1 MFNFKLKAELQACQM
16 QLAQAQAFIDA
27 VKVGVAT
34 ISFTPSGEILE
45 ANPLFLNVV
54 GYSEQ
59 EVIGKHHRIFCDA
72 HYAQSSSY
80 AQFWEQLRQ
89 GHSHSGIY
97 QRIDKHGREL
107 WLEATYF
114 PVKLDGKVLR
124 VVKIASDITESYQQ
138 LSRQKAIISALD
150 RALAIIEFTP
160 KGEIVTAN
168 QNFLSCVGYSLSQ
181 LKGQHHRLFCDE
193 SFYREQPH
201 FWDDLAHGQL
211 KSGLF
216 SRRDSHGN
224 EIWLEATYNPIKD
237 ESGKVVKVIK
247 FASEVTE
254 RIKRAQAVSEA
265 ANIAQTISQE
275 TTRFAETGSEL
286 LAASVA
292 ISSAISEQ
300 VSRTSGLIGQL
311 NEQSKSIEAIVSTI
325 SSIAEQTNLLALN
338 AAIEAARA
346 GDQGRGFAVVADEVR
361 QLAAR
366 TSLSTGE
373 IASVV
378 QKNRE
383 LTAQITGNINEVA
396 TSAQRGKEQ
405 IGEVSGVMSQIEQ
418 GAINVTETVSNLAIG
433 S

>member
-34 ISFTPSGEILE
+34 ISFTPSGEILD

-72 HYAQSSSY
+72 HYVQSSSY

-89 GHSHSGIY
+89 GHSHSGTY
-97 QRIDKHGREL
+97 QRFDKQGREL

-114 PVKLDGKVLR
+114 PVKLDGKVVR

-181 LKGQHHRLFCDE
+181 LRGQHHRLFCDE

-405 IGEVSGVMSQIEQ
+405 IGEVSGVMAQIEQ

>member
-114 PVKLDGKVLR
+114 PVKVEGKVVR

>member
-1 MFNFKLKAELQACQM
+1 MFNVKIKAELLACQT
-16 QLAQAQAFIDA
+16 QLAQAHAFIDA
-27 VKVGVAT
+27 VKKGVAT
-34 ISFTPSGEILE
+34 ISFTPQGVILE
-45 ANPLFLNVV
+45 ANPLFLSVV

-59 EVIGKHHRIFCDA
+59 EVVGKHHRMFCDA
-72 HYAQSSSY
+72 HYGQSTSY
-80 AQFWEQLRQ
+80 SQFWQQLDH
-89 GHSHSGIY
+89 GETHSGIY
-97 QRIDKHGREL
+97 QRFDKQGREL

-114 PVKLDGKVLR
+114 PVKVDGKVIK
-124 VVKIASDITESYQQ
+124 VVKIAADITESYIQ
-138 LSRQKAIISALD
+138 LSRQKAIASALD
-150 RALAIIEFTP
+150 RSLAIIEFTP
-160 KGEIVTAN
+160 KGDIITAN

-181 LKGQHHRLFCDE
+181 LKGQHHKLFCDD

-201 FWDDLAHGQL
+201 FWEDLAHGQL

-216 SRRDSHGN
+216 LRRDSHGN
-224 EIWLEATYNPIKD
+224 ELWLEATYNPIKD
-237 ESGKVVKVIK
+237 ESGKVIKVVK
-247 FASEVTE
+247 FASDVTE

-265 ANIAQTISQE
+265 ARIAHTISKE
-275 TTRFAETGSEL
+275 TTQAASTGSDL
-286 LAASVA
+286 LNASVA
-292 ISSAISEQ
+292 LSSAISEQ
-300 VSRTSGLIGQL
+300 VSKTSALIGQL

-373 IASVV
+373 IAAVV

-383 LTAQITGNINEVA
+383 LTAHITSNIDEVA
-396 TSAQRGKEQ
+396 SRALRGKEQ
-405 IGEVSGVMSQIEQ
+405 ISEVSSVMAQIEQ
-418 GAINVTETVSNLAIG
+418 GAISVTETVSNLAID

>member
-34 ISFTPSGEILE
+34 ISFTPGGEILE
-45 ANPLFLNVV
+45 ANPLFLSVV

-114 PVKLDGKVLR
+114 PVKVEGKVVR

-405 IGEVSGVMSQIEQ
+405 ISEVSGVMSQIEQ

>member
-72 HYAQSSSY
+72 HYVQSSSY

-89 GHSHSGIY
+89 GHSHSGTY
-97 QRIDKHGREL
+97 QRFDKQGREL

-114 PVKLDGKVLR
+114 PVKLDGKVVR

-160 KGEIVTAN
+160 MGEIVTAN

-193 SFYREQPH
+193 SFYHEQPH

-405 IGEVSGVMSQIEQ
+405 IGEVSGVMAQIEQ